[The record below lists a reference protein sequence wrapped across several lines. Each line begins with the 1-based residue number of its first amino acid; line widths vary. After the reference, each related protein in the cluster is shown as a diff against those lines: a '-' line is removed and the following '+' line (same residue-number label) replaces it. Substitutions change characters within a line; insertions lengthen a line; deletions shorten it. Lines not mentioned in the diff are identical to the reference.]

1 MLRSRLSTSFLF
13 VFMTIATGA
22 WAQTG
27 GDASGRTFA
36 EFCRGEI
43 GADREATY
51 YAEMDRADAA
61 VAAGDL
67 ATAGGATRVA
77 FQAVFRGGSY
87 ADDTS
92 IRCLGDNAI
101 RRWLDTHL
109 EMWRRGSAYAME
121 GRSGDFAPMYVIAN
135 DRGTKG
141 LIEVATSRPTTGF
154 RAAYLAIEQIIEL
167 DDWRRN
173 FGSPVLPEETA
184 VAKACRDALGPLEDY
199 RKQEINRVLAAED
212 EAFNRPPTEQEK
224 QAAAQMDQFGQL
236 ATVLGGGEAVRSA
249 EDQKALMMTERRTR
263 ESREYLDKARGLEWG
278 VRATDEKTA
287 SELRAEDRGDI
298 LLARANEES
307 RSLEVRD
314 ELFEEANRYFYFCKC
329 HDKRRIT
336 NAAKEAIQPALE
348 AEEER
353 RRVAM
358 EKKQAEMEQRAESL
372 QKDIDDM
379 KKTDTEKESFKNEA
393 DALEAELGF

>member
-1 MLRSRLSTSFLF
+1 MTSIVL
-13 VFMTIATGA
+13 IAAVSGIPA
-22 WAQTG
+22 LAQMG
-27 GDASGRTFA
+27 GDASGQTFA
-36 EFCRGEI
+36 EFCSGSI

-67 ATAGGATRVA
+67 ATAGGATSQA

-92 IRCLGDNAI
+92 IRCLGNNAI
-101 RRWLDTHL
+101 RRWHDTHL
-109 EMWRRGSAYAME
+109 EMWRRGNASGLE
-121 GRSGDFAPMYVIAN
+121 GRSGDFAPMYIVAN

-141 LIEVATSRPTTGF
+141 LIEVATSRPTSGF

-173 FGSPVLPEETA
+173 FGSPVLQEETV

-199 RKQEINRVLAAED
+199 RKQEISRTLAVED
-212 EAFNRPPTEQEK
+212 KAFNRPPTQQEK

-236 ATVLGGGEAVRSA
+236 ATVLGGAEEVGSA
-249 EDQKALMMTERRTR
+249 EDQKTLMMTERRTR
-263 ESREYLDKARGLEWG
+263 ESREYLNKARNLEWG
-278 VRATDEKTA
+278 ARAADEKTA
-287 SELRAEDRGDI
+287 TDLRAEQRGDI
-298 LLARANEES
+298 LLARANEET

-314 ELFEEANRYFYFCKC
+314 ELYEEANRYFNFCKC
-329 HDKRRIT
+329 HDKRRVT

-348 AEEER
+348 AEAER
-353 RRVAM
+353 RQVAM
-358 EKKQAEMEQRAESL
+358 EKRQAEMEQQLESMK
-372 QKDIDDM
+372 QEVDDM
-379 KKTDTEKESFKNEA
+379 KKTDAEKKSFQDEA
-393 DALEAELGF
+393 DAMEAELGF